1 MARILIVDDQDMM
14 RDSLAEIL
22 VREGHEV
29 VAATDGASAS
39 AQARRVSLRSPH
51 HRS

>member
-14 RDSLAEIL
+14 RDSLAQSL

-29 VAATDGASAS
+29 VAATDGSA
-39 AQARRVSLRSPH
+39 AVARARRRPV
-51 HRS
+51 